1 MISGQFALRRKG
13 NGQKIGVADFV
24 FSEKDN
30 GALIQVPRGS
40 KVTIELEENPTTG
53 HRWIVNGI
61 DEIFLV
67 PEGDAFLTGD
77 QMGLGAGGVRR
88 FFFRAKGTGCT
99 SLSLINK
106 RATQSDSEAI
116 GVFKLALRIVK

>member
-1 MISGQFALRRKG
+1 M
-13 NGQKIGVADFV
+13 ADFIL
-24 FSEKDN
+24 SEKDN
-30 GALIQVPRGS
+30 GALVQVPRGS
-40 KVTIELEENPTTG
+40 KVTVELEENPTTG
-53 HRWIVNGI
+53 YRWIVNGI

-77 QMGLGAGGVRR
+77 QMGVGAGGVRR

-106 RATQSDSEAI
+106 RVRQSDDEAI

>member
-1 MISGQFALRRKG
+1 
-13 NGQKIGVADFV
+13 VADLV

-30 GALIQVPRGS
+30 GALVQVVRGS

-53 HRWIVNGI
+53 FQWIVNNL
-61 DEIFLV
+61 DELFLA

-88 FFFRAKGTGCT
+88 FFFRARGSGCT
-99 SLSLINK
+99 SLSLIQK
-106 RATQSDSEAI
+106 HAWQSDNQAI
-116 GVFKLALRIVK
+116 GSFKLALQILK